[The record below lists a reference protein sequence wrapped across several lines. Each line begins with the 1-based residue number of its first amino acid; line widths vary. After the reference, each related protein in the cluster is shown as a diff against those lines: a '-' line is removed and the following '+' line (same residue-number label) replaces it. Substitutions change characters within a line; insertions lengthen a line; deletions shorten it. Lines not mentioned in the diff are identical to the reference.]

1 MNKEKMQYIKN
12 KKIYDKLVRAELL
25 FMPILIIE
33 PILIS
38 AFFIYDWYT
47 RGFLLNNSAYDIELI
62 LGIIILIGN
71 IMFDIP
77 FVKSLK
83 TIRKQKDYFTNFKS

>member
-1 MNKEKMQYIKN
+1 MKKEKMKYIKN

-25 FMPILIIE
+25 FMPMLIIE

-38 AFFIYDWYT
+38 VFFIYDWYT

-62 LGIIILIGN
+62 LGVIILIGN

-83 TIRKQKDYFTNFKS
+83 AASKME